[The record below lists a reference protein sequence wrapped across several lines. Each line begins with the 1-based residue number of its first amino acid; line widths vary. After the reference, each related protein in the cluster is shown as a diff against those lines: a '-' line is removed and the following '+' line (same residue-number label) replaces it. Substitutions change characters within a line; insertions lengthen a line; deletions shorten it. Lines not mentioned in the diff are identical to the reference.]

1 MRKISIN
8 FSLTNKLNICAT
20 QNVLSFRIEASVKSC
35 QLQLNQF
42 I

>member
-1 MRKISIN
+1 MNEENIH
-8 FSLTNKLNICAT
+8 ICAT
-20 QNVLSFRIEASVKSC
+20 QNVLSFRIEASGKSC